1 MDVFQYNKEL
11 KKNRIIYFLGV
22 SHTTNVFIF
31 VVFVDG
37 TEALV
42 RESVIQTSHAKPI
55 AFGFANSMSQFRL
68 GETFNLDTDFS
79 WQLDLNE

>member
-1 MDVFQYNKEL
+1 M
-11 KKNRIIYFLGV
+11 
-22 SHTTNVFIF
+22 FIF

-42 RESVIQTSHAKPI
+42 RESDAHLAVFLIIQTSHAKPI